1 MKLLR
6 ITIISKE
13 QKCFLIVGMINT
25 MLSCMAFSA
34 LLYLHFNYIW
44 SYWLSIFIG
53 VLNSYILNKFWTFR
67 AYRRSIAE
75 FIRFVSVYLVSFFIG
90 MWTLY
95 FLVDVLRINAY
106 ASGIINLFLTTLISW
121 FGHKY
126 FSFR

>member
-1 MKLLR
+1 MPCIKSFL
-6 ITIISKE
+6 TTE
-13 QKCFLIVGMINT
+13 QKHFIIVGVANT
-25 MLSCMAFSA
+25 VLSYV
-34 LLYLHFNYIW
+34 LYSILLHFKFNYTL
-44 SYWLSIFIG
+44 SYWIAMCAG
-53 VLNSYILNKFWTFR
+53 VLNSYVFNKFWTFR

-95 FLVDVLRINAY
+95 CLVDVLTVNAY
-106 ASGIINLFLTTLISW
+106 VAGIVNLFLTTLISW